1 MRSQLKTALLGASVM
16 AGLGFHAASAAPLIS
31 AAVDEANLTP
41 IAGEKSPL
49 VATAQDLGALADT
62 TALPHII
69 MSLKRSPEQQAA
81 FDKLVH
87 DQQDRSS
94 PSYHKWLQ
102 ASQLRTYGPDA
113 ADIAKVTAWL
123 QSRGLTVNSVSPSGM
138 SVDFAGKPSLVA
150 AAFHT
155 SLHNVKLASGEA
167 HIANVTDLAMPAA
180 LSPVVGGVTLSN
192 FFPKPNMVR
201 ATQAATA
208 RTTAAAKNG
217 ISPEFN
223 VGGYEAVTPQDFNTI
238 YNVNPLLTGTAS
250 AGKLTGNGVTVA
262 VIEQTDIQAADWR
275 TFRKAFGLSG
285 YAGTLQTVAPGSCTD
300 PGFTADEGEAALDA
314 EWIGVAAPDA
324 KIYEAACGSTNI
336 TFGVATSLQQMVEHG
351 SDATVFSISYGGPEQ
366 ENSPSFL
373 SYWSNLLEEANSE
386 GIAVMISTGDS
397 GVSYD
402 RNAIAQNGIAVNGLS
417 TNPYNTSVGGT
428 DFLDTYEGKNSTY
441 WRPNNI
447 RYFSSAKSY
456 IPETPWD
463 NSCAG
468 MLIRKY
474 GGYANA
480 IASCNDPSNPFN
492 FQDGVG
498 GTGGVSVLYPKP
510 DFQQVG
516 VPGMPADGMRDQ
528 PDVSLFSSN
537 GFWNHFLVLCMSDAN
552 EGGTTCDYTNV
563 NDTFGNAAGGTSF
576 AAPAF
581 AGIAALLVQK
591 NGPIGNPNAT
601 FYSLAKTQFTDPT
614 LSTQCIS
621 GYGNHA
627 SKSCVFYNV
636 TAGNIAEPCYATSGA
651 CYSTK
656 ASAPEGIGVLRNSN
670 AADFPTADAYPA
682 TVGYSLAVGLGSVNV
697 TNLITAYPSTN

>member
-1 MRSQLKTALLGASVM
+1 MRSQVKTALLGATVL
-16 AGLGFHAASAAPLIS
+16 AGFGYTAASAMPMITTAI
-31 AAVDEANLTP
+31 DEANVAP

-49 VATAQDLGALADT
+49 VAKAHDLGALADT

-69 MSLKRSPEQQAA
+69 MSLKRSPDQQAA

-87 DQQDRSS
+87 DQQDRTS
-94 PSYHKWLQ
+94 PMYHQWLK

-123 QSRGLTVNSVSPSGM
+123 QGRGFTVNSVSPSGM
-138 SVDFAGKPSLVA
+138 SIDFGGRPSAVA
-150 AAFHT
+150 SAFHT
-155 SLHNVKLASGEA
+155 SIHNVTLANGES

-192 FFPKPNMVR
+192 FFPKPNVVR
-201 ATQAATA
+201 ATTVVNARKAA
-208 RTTAAAKNG
+208 AAAKG
-217 ISPEFN
+217 LTLSPQFDI
-223 VGGYEAVTPQDFNTI
+223 GGYQAVTPQDFETI
-238 YNVNPLLTGTAS
+238 YNINPLLLGTAPV
-250 AGKLTGNGVTVA
+250 GKLTGKGVTVA
-262 VIEQTDIQAADWR
+262 VLERTDILAADWR

-300 PGFTADEGEAALDA
+300 PGFNGDEGEAALDA

-324 KIYEAACGSTNI
+324 KIYEAACGDTNI

-351 SDATVFSISYGGPEQ
+351 SDATVFSISYGGPEAT
-366 ENSPSFL
+366 NSPSFL
-373 SYWSNLLEEANSE
+373 AYWTNLLEEANSE
-386 GIAVMISTGDS
+386 GISVMISTGDS
-397 GVSYD
+397 GSSYD
-402 RNAIAQNGIAVNGLS
+402 RNEIAVDGLAVNGLS

-428 DFLDTYEGKNSTY
+428 DFLDAYEGKTSTY
-441 WRPNNI
+441 WRPTNV
-447 RYFSSAKSY
+447 RYYSSAKSY

-480 IASCNDPSNPFN
+480 IASCNDPNNPFN
-492 FQDGVG
+492 FQEGVG
-498 GTGGVSVLYPKP
+498 GTGGESTLYTKP
-510 DFQQVG
+510 DFQNGG
-516 VPGMPADGMRDQ
+516 VPGMPTDGMRDQ

-537 GFWNHFLVLCMSDAN
+537 GFWGHFLVLCMSDAN

-591 NGPIGNPNAT
+591 NGPIGNANAEL
-601 FYSLAKTQFTDPT
+601 YSLAKTQFSDPT

-636 TAGNIAEPCYATSGA
+636 TAGNIAEPCYATTGA
-651 CYSTK
+651 CYSNK
-656 ASAPEGIGVLRNSN
+656 GSATEGIGVLRNPDAPSV
-670 AADFPTADAYPA
+670 DAYPA

-697 TNLITAYPSTN
+697 TNLVTAY